1 MLFLNPENLK
11 GIPIVMTRYYQTYL
25 ERNDHEPGY
34 CYLIEAVG
42 FHGWLPG
49 CYLRR
54 VKIGLTRSISR
65 RLEGLA
71 LNQPPCD
78 YKVVALVEVDDMLAV
93 ENFLHT
99 KFKHCQV
106 KLEKS
111 REYFDLNPID
121 YAYCLWLFRRMS
133 HVPMWKYIN
142 FQQLIARTLI
152 VAGLVVLAVPM
163 IQRQFQPQVE
173 SRVKPTPQTRIKQIN
188 R

>member
-1 MLFLNPENLK
+1 
-11 GIPIVMTRYYQTYL
+11 MTRYYQTDS
-25 ERNDHEPGY
+25 ERNDHGSGY

-54 VKIGLTRSISR
+54 VKIGLTRNINR

-71 LNQPPCD
+71 LNQPPCN
-78 YKVVALVEVDDMLAV
+78 YKVVVLIEVEDMAAV

-133 HVPMWKYIN
+133 NVPTWKYIN
-142 FQQLIARTLI
+142 FRQVTAIALML
-152 VAGLVVLAVPM
+152 AGLAVLAAPL
-163 IQRQFQPQVE
+163 IEKQLQPQVE
-173 SRVKPTPQTRIKQIN
+173 SQPKTTPR